1 MTYINSYMKIILS
14 VLSKLI
20 FNKYVAIG
28 LIVLSALGIYHFRV
42 EYLKSEI
49 LEKQNTISKL
59 EQKINIF
66 EDLNSTLHKT
76 IEIKESNYDFQ
87 ISELKKLLILKP
99 KVITETKVQKIV
111 INKEKNPNCELKLTD
126 LNNTN
131 LSDIYLN
138 IGRYKKD
145 ENIKTRKNNQ

>member
-1 MTYINSYMKIILS
+1 MTYINSYMNIILS

-49 LEKQNTISKL
+49 KEHQDTISKL

-145 ENIKTRKNNQ
+145 ENIKTHKKY

>member
-1 MTYINSYMKIILS
+1 MTYINSYMNIILS

-138 IGRYKKD
+138 IGRYK
-145 ENIKTRKNNQ
+145 R

>member
-1 MTYINSYMKIILS
+1 MTYINSYMNIILS

-49 LEKQNTISKL
+49 KEHQNTISKL

-145 ENIKTRKNNQ
+145 ENIKTRKQ

>member
-1 MTYINSYMKIILS
+1 MTYINSYMNIILS
-14 VLSKLI
+14 VLSKLV

-49 LEKQNTISKL
+49 KEHQDTISKL

-145 ENIKTRKNNQ
+145 ENIKTRKQ

>member
-1 MTYINSYMKIILS
+1 MTYINSYMNIILS

-49 LEKQNTISKL
+49 KEHQDTISKL

-145 ENIKTRKNNQ
+145 ENIKTRKQ

>member
-1 MTYINSYMKIILS
+1 MNIILS

-49 LEKQNTISKL
+49 KEHQDTISKL

-145 ENIKTRKNNQ
+145 ENIKTRKKY

>member
-1 MTYINSYMKIILS
+1 MNIILS

-20 FNKYVAIG
+20 FNKYVAIC
-28 LIVLSALGIYHFRV
+28 LIILSALGIYHFRV

-145 ENIKTRKNNQ
+145 ENIKTRRQ

>member
-1 MTYINSYMKIILS
+1 MNIILS

-49 LEKQNTISKL
+49 KEHQDTISKL

-145 ENIKTRKNNQ
+145 ENIKTRRQ

>member
-1 MTYINSYMKIILS
+1 MNIILS

-28 LIVLSALGIYHFRV
+28 LIILSALGIYHFRV

-49 LEKQNTISKL
+49 KEHQDTISKL

-145 ENIKTRKNNQ
+145 ENIKTRKQ

>member
-1 MTYINSYMKIILS
+1 MTYINSYMNIILS

-49 LEKQNTISKL
+49 KEHQDTISKL

-66 EDLNSTLHKT
+66 EDLNLTLHKT

-145 ENIKTRKNNQ
+145 ENIKTRRQ

>member
-1 MTYINSYMKIILS
+1 MTYINSYMNIILS

-49 LEKQNTISKL
+49 KEYQDTISKL

-145 ENIKTRKNNQ
+145 ENIKTRKKY

>member
-1 MTYINSYMKIILS
+1 MIYINSYMNIILS

-49 LEKQNTISKL
+49 KEHQDTISKL

-145 ENIKTRKNNQ
+145 ENIKTRRQ

>member
-1 MTYINSYMKIILS
+1 MTYINRYMNIILS
-14 VLSKLI
+14 VLSKFI
-20 FNKYVAIG
+20 FNKYVVIG
-28 LIVLSALGIYHFRV
+28 LIILSALGIYHFRV

-49 LEKQNTISKL
+49 LDYQNKITQL
-59 EQKINIF
+59 DQKINMF
-66 EDLNSTLHKT
+66 KDLNSTLHKT

-145 ENIKTRKNNQ
+145 ENIKTHKQ

>member
-1 MTYINSYMKIILS
+1 MNIILS

-28 LIVLSALGIYHFRV
+28 LIILSALGIYHFRV

-145 ENIKTRKNNQ
+145 ENIKTRRQ

>member
-1 MTYINSYMKIILS
+1 MNIILS

-20 FNKYVAIG
+20 LNKYVAIG

-49 LEKQNTISKL
+49 KEHQDTISKL

-145 ENIKTRKNNQ
+145 ENIKTRKKY

>member
-1 MTYINSYMKIILS
+1 MTYINSYMNIILS

-49 LEKQNTISKL
+49 LEKQDTISKL

-145 ENIKTRKNNQ
+145 ENIKTRKQ

>member
-1 MTYINSYMKIILS
+1 MNIILS

-28 LIVLSALGIYHFRV
+28 LIILSALGIYHFRV

-145 ENIKTRKNNQ
+145 ENIKTRKQ

>member
-1 MTYINSYMKIILS
+1 MTYINSYMNIILS

-28 LIVLSALGIYHFRV
+28 LIILSALGIYHFRV

-49 LEKQNTISKL
+49 KEHQDTISKL

-145 ENIKTRKNNQ
+145 ENIKTRK

>member
-1 MTYINSYMKIILS
+1 MTYINSYMNIILS
-14 VLSKLI
+14 VLSKFI
-20 FNKYVAIG
+20 FNKYVVIG
-28 LIVLSALGIYHFRV
+28 LIILSALGIYHFRV

-49 LEKQNTISKL
+49 LDYQNKITQL
-59 EQKINIF
+59 DQKINMF
-66 EDLNSTLHKT
+66 KDLNSTLHKT

-145 ENIKTRKNNQ
+145 ENIKTRRQ

>member
-1 MTYINSYMKIILS
+1 MNIILS

-49 LEKQNTISKL
+49 KEHQDTISKL

-145 ENIKTRKNNQ
+145 ENIKTRKQ

>member
-1 MTYINSYMKIILS
+1 MTYINSYMNIILS

-49 LEKQNTISKL
+49 KEHQDTISKL

-87 ISELKKLLILKP
+87 ISELKRLLILKP

-145 ENIKTRKNNQ
+145 ENIKTRKKY

>member
-1 MTYINSYMKIILS
+1 MTYINSYMNIILS
-14 VLSKLI
+14 VLSKII

-49 LEKQNTISKL
+49 KEHQDTISKL

-145 ENIKTRKNNQ
+145 ENIKTRRQ

>member
-1 MTYINSYMKIILS
+1 MTYINSYMNIILS

-49 LEKQNTISKL
+49 KEHQDTISKL

-145 ENIKTRKNNQ
+145 ENIKTRKKN

>member
-1 MTYINSYMKIILS
+1 MTYINSYMNIILS

-28 LIVLSALGIYHFRV
+28 LIILSALGIYHFRV

-145 ENIKTRKNNQ
+145 ENIKTRKQ

>member
-1 MTYINSYMKIILS
+1 MTYINSYMNIILS
-14 VLSKLI
+14 VLSKLV

-49 LEKQNTISKL
+49 KEHQDTISKL
-59 EQKINIF
+59 EKKINIF

-145 ENIKTRKNNQ
+145 ENIKTRRQ

>member
-1 MTYINSYMKIILS
+1 MTYINSYMNIILS

-145 ENIKTRKNNQ
+145 ENIKTRKKY

>member
-1 MTYINSYMKIILS
+1 MTYINSYMNIILS

-49 LEKQNTISKL
+49 KEHQDTISKL

-87 ISELKKLLILKP
+87 I
-99 KVITETKVQKIV
+99 
-111 INKEKNPNCELKLTD
+111 
-126 LNNTN
+126 
-131 LSDIYLN
+131 
-138 IGRYKKD
+138 
-145 ENIKTRKNNQ
+145 

>member
-1 MTYINSYMKIILS
+1 MNIILS

-145 ENIKTRKNNQ
+145 ENIKTRKQ

>member
-1 MTYINSYMKIILS
+1 MTYINSYMNIILS

-49 LEKQNTISKL
+49 KEHQDTISKL
-59 EQKINIF
+59 EEKINIF

-145 ENIKTRKNNQ
+145 ENIKTRKQ

>member
-1 MTYINSYMKIILS
+1 MNIILS

-28 LIVLSALGIYHFRV
+28 LIILSALGIYHFRV

-138 IGRYKKD
+138 IGRYK
-145 ENIKTRKNNQ
+145 R

>member
-1 MTYINSYMKIILS
+1 MTYINSYMNIILS

-49 LEKQNTISKL
+49 KEHQDTISKL

-145 ENIKTRKNNQ
+145 ENIKTRKKY

>member
-1 MTYINSYMKIILS
+1 MTYINSYMNIILS
-14 VLSKLI
+14 VLSKLV

-49 LEKQNTISKL
+49 KEHQDTISKL

-145 ENIKTRKNNQ
+145 ENIKTRRQ

>member
-1 MTYINSYMKIILS
+1 MNIILS
-14 VLSKLI
+14 VLSKFI
-20 FNKYVAIG
+20 FNKYVVIG
-28 LIVLSALGIYHFRV
+28 LIILSALGIYHFRV

-49 LEKQNTISKL
+49 LDYQNKITQL
-59 EQKINIF
+59 DQKINMF
-66 EDLNSTLHKT
+66 KDLNSTLHKT

-145 ENIKTRKNNQ
+145 ENIKTRRQ

>member
-1 MTYINSYMKIILS
+1 MNIILS
-14 VLSKLI
+14 VLSKFI
-20 FNKYVAIG
+20 FNKYVVIG
-28 LIVLSALGIYHFRV
+28 LIILSALGIYHFRV

-49 LEKQNTISKL
+49 LDYQNKITQL
-59 EQKINIF
+59 DQKINMF
-66 EDLNSTLHKT
+66 KDLNSTLHKT

-145 ENIKTRKNNQ
+145 ENIKTRKQ

>member
-1 MTYINSYMKIILS
+1 MNIILS
-14 VLSKLI
+14 VLSKFI
-20 FNKYVAIG
+20 FNKYVVIG
-28 LIVLSALGIYHFRV
+28 LIILSALGIYHFRV

-49 LEKQNTISKL
+49 LDYQNKITQL
-59 EQKINIF
+59 DQKINMF
-66 EDLNSTLHKT
+66 KDLNSTLHKT

-145 ENIKTRKNNQ
+145 ENIKKSKQ

>member
-1 MTYINSYMKIILS
+1 MSYINSYMNIILS
-14 VLSKLI
+14 VLSKFI

-145 ENIKTRKNNQ
+145 ENIKTRKKY

>member
-1 MTYINSYMKIILS
+1 MTYINSYMNIILS
-14 VLSKLI
+14 VLSKFI
-20 FNKYVAIG
+20 FNKYVVIG
-28 LIVLSALGIYHFRV
+28 LIILSALGIYHFRV

-49 LEKQNTISKL
+49 LDYQNKITQL
-59 EQKINIF
+59 DQKINMF
-66 EDLNSTLHKT
+66 KDLNSTLHKT

-145 ENIKTRKNNQ
+145 ENIKTHKQ

>member
-1 MTYINSYMKIILS
+1 MNIILS

-49 LEKQNTISKL
+49 KEHQDTISKL

-145 ENIKTRKNNQ
+145 ENIKTHQQ

>member
-1 MTYINSYMKIILS
+1 MTYINSYMNIILS

-49 LEKQNTISKL
+49 KEHQDTISKL

>member
-1 MTYINSYMKIILS
+1 MNIILS

-49 LEKQNTISKL
+49 KEHQDIISKL

-145 ENIKTRKNNQ
+145 ENIKTRRQ